1 MAKINSA
8 GRVYDKGTPL
18 GIDLRRSIINY
29 MEEQGAKF
37 GSLQLPRGLPQ
48 RVSEIFK
55 VSHPLVTKIWKQYCI
70 EGIVKLP
77 EYKSGRK
84 RKLDQEDVQHIHFL
98 KETKPSM
105 PLKSVKEEV
114 LKYSNAVIKVSESTI
129 SRHLKNDLNMTY
141 KRIARYSKNR
151 FTPQNMNYTQ
161 NFLNY
166 VGQKDPFSLKFM
178 DEMGV
183 KLSDGQNVYGHSLK
197 GTPCIEM
204 TRHNPHRNVTA
215 SVIVGISG
223 VKYVKIFDGASNG
236 TEYTQF
242 IAEATQSYTDEGEPV
257 FNPGD
262 CLIADNAP
270 IHHNMA
276 ERELNNYLPTVG
288 VEYVF
293 LPTYSPDLN
302 PAEQVFR
309 KVKKILKC
317 DRYITLLNLDLKVA
331 VYEAFKEI
339 STADTLSFFRSTEYI
354 KNP

>member
-1 MAKINSA
+1 M
-8 GRVYDKGTPL
+8 
-18 GIDLRRSIINY
+18 
-29 MEEQGAKF
+29 
-37 GSLQLPRGLPQ
+37 
-48 RVSEIFK
+48 SEIFK

-114 LKYSNAVIKVSESTI
+114 LKYSNDVIKVSESTI
-129 SRHLKNDLNMTY
+129 SRHLKKDLNMTY

-166 VGQKDPFSLKFM
+166 VGQKDTFSLKFM

-183 KLSDGQNVYGHSLK
+183 ELSDGQNVYGHSLK

-215 SVIVGISG
+215 SVIVGMSG

-242 IAEATQSYTDEGEPV
+242 IAEATRSYTDEGESV
-257 FNPGD
+257 FIPGD
-262 CLIADNAP
+262 CLIVDNAP
-270 IHHNMA
+270 IHPNMA
-276 ERELNNYLPTVG
+276 ERELNIYLPSVG
-288 VEYVF
+288 FEYVF
-293 LPTYSPDLN
+293 SAQLFPRLKPSRASFPKS
-302 PAEQVFR
+302 R
-309 KVKKILKC
+309 K
-317 DRYITLLNLDLKVA
+317 
-331 VYEAFKEI
+331 F
-339 STADTLSFFRSTEYI
+339 
-354 KNP
+354 